1 LSFYRRQ
8 ESPEGERQVVDHETL
23 SDEVFQINYKD
34 SEEAVEV
41 RFDRWLDEGLVRGLD
56 AWRRGE

>member
-1 LSFYRRQ
+1 
-8 ESPEGERQVVDHETL
+8 VDHETL